1 MSVLEILPLQYESF
15 LKSYY
20 MISRLGFGS
29 FGCAILA
36 KYRKSI
42 SELLAPRPHKFGTLL
57 EPLEYATSTKPHSD
71 GLVAIKVMKNQLR
84 KPSDYLNVNEIK
96 FILSVPSHPNL
107 LQIFDLF
114 IDSTSGKLNI
124 VMEPMDQNL
133 YQFIQKHEGR
143 PIAPWVVKSM
153 LAQLLGAIRHI
164 HSQGFFHRDVKP
176 ENILVSSAKH
186 YYYKSIPP
194 GKENDVYVL
203 KLCDYGLSRHI
214 TNTKD
219 LTQYVSTRWYRAPE
233 ILLRRKKYS
242 RPIDIWAFG
251 SVAVELV
258 NCRPLFAGLNETDQ
272 IWQILTKLGHP
283 LFQGRCSDDLGGIWP
298 EAVQLADKLGFI
310 IPYIAGQTIQSIL
323 RTDFEDLAE
332 AVQACF
338 MWDPEERPTADVLSR
353 HSYFRDSMLS
363 DDSLEPCSEP
373 SSPLKVAQFDKEVA
387 YLHSGASCSKDK
399 SSNLMVSLLQSD
411 RNSKPRKAELYSD
424 PLYFFKTSSESSDEI
439 NGNLGLKNPFSN
451 LQEVE
456 AKYEEISPFDPG
468 HKKRS
473 NSRFDDAGLQADTS
487 FESHEILC

>member
-1 MSVLEILPLQYESF
+1 MSTSDISPIEYESF
-15 LKSYY
+15 SKSYY

-42 SELLAPRPHKFGTLL
+42 SDLLAPQPHKLGTLL
-57 EPLEYATSTKPHSD
+57 EPLEHLSDTKPHAD
-71 GLVAIKVMKNQLR
+71 GLVAIKVMKTQLR

-143 PIAPWVVKSM
+143 PISSLVIKSM

-164 HSQGFFHRDVKP
+164 HSHGFFHRDVKP

-186 YYYKSIPP
+186 YYYKNIPS

-203 KLCDYGLSRHI
+203 KLCDYGLSRHV

-233 ILLRRKKYS
+233 ILLRRRSYS

-283 LFQGRCSDDLGGIWP
+283 LFQGRSSQDLGGMWP

-310 IPYIAGQTIQSIL
+310 IPYIAGQTIQSIMKA
-323 RTDFEDLAE
+323 DFEDLGA
-332 AVQACF
+332 AIQSCF
-338 MWDPEERPTADVLSR
+338 SWDPDERPTADALSR
-353 HSYFRDSMLS
+353 HAYFRGT
-363 DDSLEPCSEP
+363 SLNDEAMESCSGP
-373 SSPLKVAQFDKEVA
+373 SSPLKVSGYEKEESYV
-387 YLHSGASCSKDK
+387 HGDISRSKAK
-399 SSNLMVSLLQSD
+399 SSSLMISLSQSD

-424 PLYFFKTSSESSDEI
+424 PLYFFKTSSESSDEL
-439 NGNLGLKNPFSN
+439 NANLNLKNPFSSLHATDAN
-451 LQEVE
+451 
-456 AKYEEISPFDPG
+456 YEELDPFDSG
-468 HKKRS
+468 QVKRS
-473 NSRFDDAGLQADTS
+473 NSRFDDAALQADAS
-487 FESHEILC
+487 FESHEISC